1 MVERALAVLI
11 GAVLLL
17 SSCGR
22 MSSPTPE
29 PTPPEVAAATGAGSG
44 TGANTV
50 PSIPP
55 PDSASTAALNTKLL
69 RRAANDEGPSDLPL
83 GPGDLIEITVFEV
96 PELSGLKVR
105 VTRPGGIVLPL
116 LGEVPVAGK
125 TPGQLEADLQQR
137 LAKSYM
143 YDPHVTVFVHER
155 TSQRVSVIGA
165 VRKGGVFELKGRL
178 RLADALGQA
187 EGLSDDADHVVYLF
201 RRVPA
206 GTAARAEAAAKVA
219 GPASAGNPPAQEP
232 AALKDSTAAKG
243 PTTAKDPVP
252 AKDPV
257 RDSDGTEEVMTAIN
271 LDSLANGSEDLNVL
285 LEAGDVIQVPRAG
298 SIYVGGAVTRPGSL
312 PLKSKT
318 TVQQAIVAAGGVTN
332 VAALSDVRLYRAR
345 ANGQTDVITLDLGEF
360 ESGKS
365 SPEVEKNDVIIVGKS
380 VVKGVFWGLY
390 ELFRGV
396 GVGVGL

>member
-1 MVERALAVLI
+1 VAERALAILV
-11 GAVLLL
+11 GAAMLL

-22 MSSPTPE
+22 MSAPTPDAK
-29 PTPPEVAAATGAGSG
+29 PPDPAAATRPGSGAG
-44 TGANTV
+44 TNTV
-50 PSIPP
+50 QSIPP
-55 PDSASTAALNTKLL
+55 QDSASTAALNAKLL
-69 RRAANDEGPSDLPL
+69 RRAANDGTPNDLPL

-105 VTRPGGIVLPL
+105 VTRPGAIVLPL
-116 LGEVPVAGK
+116 LGEVPVAGE
-125 TPGQLEADLQQR
+125 TPGQLETDLRQR
-137 LAKSYM
+137 LTRSYM

-187 EGLSDDADHVVYLF
+187 EGLTDDADHVVYLF

-206 GTAARAEAAAKVA
+206 GTAARAEAIAKVA
-219 GPASAGNPPAQEP
+219 GTSPAGAVPPKE
-232 AALKDSTAAKG
+232 
-243 PTTAKDPVP
+243 PTTAKDPTSP
-252 AKDPV
+252 KDATK
-257 RDSDGTEEVMTAIN
+257 DSEATEEVMTAIN
-271 LDSLANGSEDLNVL
+271 LDSIANGSEDLNVL

-332 VAALSDVRLYRAR
+332 VAALSDVRLYRVR
-345 ANGQTDVITLDLGEF
+345 ANGQTEVITLDLAEF
-360 ESGKS
+360 ESGKT

-380 VVKGVFWGLY
+380 VIKGVFWGLY

>member
-1 MVERALAVLI
+1 M
-11 GAVLLL
+11 LL

-22 MSSPTPE
+22 MSAPTPDAK
-29 PTPPEVAAATGAGSG
+29 PPDPAAATRPGSGAG
-44 TGANTV
+44 TNTV
-50 PSIPP
+50 QSIPP
-55 PDSASTAALNTKLL
+55 QDSASTAALNAKLL
-69 RRAANDEGPSDLPL
+69 RRAANDGTPNDLPL

-105 VTRPGGIVLPL
+105 VTRPGAIVLPL
-116 LGEVPVAGK
+116 LGEVPVAGE
-125 TPGQLEADLQQR
+125 TPGQLETDLRQR
-137 LAKSYM
+137 LTRSYM

-187 EGLSDDADHVVYLF
+187 EGLTDDADHVVYLF

-206 GTAARAEAAAKVA
+206 GTAARAEAIAKVA
-219 GPASAGNPPAQEP
+219 GTSPAGAVPPKE
-232 AALKDSTAAKG
+232 
-243 PTTAKDPVP
+243 PTTAKNPTSP
-252 AKDPV
+252 KDATK
-257 RDSDGTEEVMTAIN
+257 DSEATEEVMTAIN
-271 LDSLANGSEDLNVL
+271 LDSIANGSEDLNVL

-332 VAALSDVRLYRAR
+332 VAALSDVRLYRVR
-345 ANGQTDVITLDLGEF
+345 ANGQTEVITLDLAEF
-360 ESGKS
+360 ESGKT

-380 VVKGVFWGLY
+380 VIKGVFWGLY

>member
-1 MVERALAVLI
+1 
-11 GAVLLL
+11 
-17 SSCGR
+17 
-22 MSSPTPE
+22 MSAPTPDAK
-29 PTPPEVAAATGAGSG
+29 PPDPAAATRPGSGAG
-44 TGANTV
+44 TNTV

-55 PDSASTAALNTKLL
+55 QDSASTAALNAKLL
-69 RRAANDEGPSDLPL
+69 RRAANDGTPNDLPL

-105 VTRPGGIVLPL
+105 VTRPGAIVLPL
-116 LGEVPVAGK
+116 LGEVPVAGE
-125 TPGQLEADLQQR
+125 TPGQLETDLRQR
-137 LAKSYM
+137 LTKSYM

-187 EGLSDDADHVVYLF
+187 EGLTDDADHVVYLF

-206 GTAARAEAAAKVA
+206 GTAARAEATAKVA
-219 GPASAGNPPAQEP
+219 GTSPAGAVPPKE
-232 AALKDSTAAKG
+232 
-243 PTTAKDPVP
+243 PTTAKDPTSP
-252 AKDPV
+252 KDATK
-257 RDSDGTEEVMTAIN
+257 DSEATEEVMTAIN
-271 LDSLANGSEDLNVL
+271 LDSIANGSEDLNVL

-345 ANGQTDVITLDLGEF
+345 ANGQTEVVTLDLAEF
-360 ESGKS
+360 ESGKT

-380 VVKGVFWGLY
+380 VIKGVFWGLY

>member
-1 MVERALAVLI
+1 VAERALAILV
-11 GAVLLL
+11 GAAMLL

-22 MSSPTPE
+22 MSAPTPDAK
-29 PTPPEVAAATGAGSG
+29 PPDPAAATRPGSGAG
-44 TGANTV
+44 TNTV
-50 PSIPP
+50 QSIPP
-55 PDSASTAALNTKLL
+55 QDSASTAALNAKLL
-69 RRAANDEGPSDLPL
+69 RRAANDGTPNDLPL

-105 VTRPGGIVLPL
+105 VTRPGAIVLPL
-116 LGEVPVAGK
+116 LGEVPVAGE
-125 TPGQLEADLQQR
+125 TPGQLETDLRQR
-137 LAKSYM
+137 LTRSYM

-187 EGLSDDADHVVYLF
+187 EGLTDDADHVVYLF
-201 RRVPA
+201 RGVPA
-206 GTAARAEAAAKVA
+206 GTAARAEAIAKVA
-219 GPASAGNPPAQEP
+219 GTSPAGAVPPKE
-232 AALKDSTAAKG
+232 
-243 PTTAKDPVP
+243 PTTAKNPTSP
-252 AKDPV
+252 KDATKG
-257 RDSDGTEEVMTAIN
+257 SEATEEVMTAIN
-271 LDSLANGSEDLNVL
+271 LDSIANGSEDLNVL

-332 VAALSDVRLYRAR
+332 VAALSDVRLYRVR
-345 ANGQTDVITLDLGEF
+345 ANGQTEVITLDLAEF
-360 ESGKS
+360 ESGKT

-380 VVKGVFWGLY
+380 VIKGVFWGLY